1 MGNEGIILI
10 DKNDKSIEKVSKL
23 LKNISDFEIAQTG
36 TGLDLLDSLVTDKE
50 PVIVLLGPE
59 FTLVDLENF
68 LKEKRSRGLGSV
80 KVILLV
86 KDPSANIYRK
96 AIKLNVFDIL
106 EFPFDYKDL
115 KESLFRAQTAI
126 LDSGI
131 KKVSPGAEKP
141 EKSKA
146 DHVKSI
152 VVFSSKG
159 GTGKSFIAA
168 NLAIGLHTQTKKKVG
183 LLDLDYESGDIALI
197 LDITPKHTVYDIS
210 SIVNQLDVEM
220 LNSFL
225 TGHDSGIKVLPAPV
239 DPSQSE
245 SISTKATLKILDVMT
260 KTCDYVVIDSP
271 SCFSENNLAVL
282 ENIDVLCMIAS
293 MDILS
298 IKNLKVAL
306 EIIGQL
312 KFPDDNTFLIINR
325 ANSKVGITRDEI
337 EATLTRRIDLTI
349 PSDRLVPLSINQG
362 NPIVTAYPR
371 SAVSRSINKLTRLIT
386 KDKKEK

>member
-1 MGNEGIILI
+1 LSNSSITLL
-10 DKNDKSIEKVSKL
+10 DKSEKSIEKISKL
-23 LKNISDFEIAQTG
+23 LKNISDFEIDQTG
-36 TGLDLLDSLVTDKE
+36 ASIDLLDSLIADKK

-68 LKEKRSRGLGSV
+68 LKDRSSGLGVV

-96 AIKLNVFDIL
+96 AIKLNVFDVL
-106 EFPFDYKDL
+106 EFPFNYKDL
-115 KESLFRAQTAI
+115 KESLHRAHTAI
-126 LDSGI
+126 LESATKI
-131 KKVSPGAEKP
+131 ASSGAEKS
-141 EKSKA
+141 EKVKTNHA
-146 DHVKSI
+146 KSI
-152 VVFSSKG
+152 VIFSSKG

-168 NLAIGLHTQTKKKVG
+168 NLAIDLSNQTKKRVG

-225 TGHDSGIKVLPAPV
+225 TGHDSGIRVLPSPV

-271 SCFSENNLAVL
+271 SSFSENNLAVL
-282 ENIDVLCMIAS
+282 ENIDVLCMVAS

-298 IKNLKVAL
+298 IKNLKVAI
-306 EIIGQL
+306 EVIDQL
-312 KFPDDNTFLIINR
+312 KFPDDNQFLIINR
-325 ANSKVGITRDEI
+325 ANSKVGITQDEI
-337 EATLTRRIDLTI
+337 EATLTRKIDLTI

-362 NPIVTAYPR
+362 NPIVIGYPR
-371 SAVSRSINKLTRLIT
+371 SAVSRSINKLTKIII
-386 KDKKEK
+386 KDKQGK